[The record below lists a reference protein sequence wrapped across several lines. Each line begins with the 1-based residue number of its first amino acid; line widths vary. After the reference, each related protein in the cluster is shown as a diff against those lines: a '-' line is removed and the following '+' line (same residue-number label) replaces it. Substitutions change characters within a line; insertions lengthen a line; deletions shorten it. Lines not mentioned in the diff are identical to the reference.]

1 MLSDR
6 ENSRDTDIGTQF
18 TETTLALQLE
28 CNIGTKESDA
38 KGLKLSTPSWQK
50 TFDLYLFC
58 FSFPELPLLLHLT
71 GLL

>member
-6 ENSRDTDIGTQF
+6 ENGRDTDIGTQF
-18 TETTLALQLE
+18 TATTLKQLE
-28 CNIGTKESDA
+28 CNVGTKESDA

-58 FSFPELPLLLHLT
+58 FSFPELLSLLHLT